1 VDRNAENAY
10 GIVSEGQEGITQ
22 TNNNNEEGELRI
34 QEIWEECREEEEE
47 DEDKEED
54 RDGFQEHKRAEPTED
69 DPSPEQLTLRQ
80 TPQAPT
86 NQEGPV
92 QWEPSHKKS
101 INSPKG
107 LEFAGAIIRVI
118 QTKQG
123 SHDPLEGIVQP
134 EYADYLS
141 VFREKEA
148 VGLPP
153 HRHHDHHIP

>member
-1 VDRNAENAY
+1 V
-10 GIVSEGQEGITQ
+10 
-22 TNNNNEEGELRI
+22 
-34 QEIWEECREEEEE
+34 
-47 DEDKEED
+47 
-54 RDGFQEHKRAEPTED
+54 
-69 DPSPEQLTLRQ
+69 QLTLRQ

-101 INSPKG
+101 INTPKG

-123 SHDPLEGIVQP
+123 LHDPLEGIVPP

-141 VFREKEA
+141 VFTEKEA
-148 VGLPP
+148 VGLLP
-153 HRHHDHHIP
+153 HRHHDHHIPLLEGRVLPFEPLRALDED